1 MRNGVKII
9 HIILNSCLIIAGQ
22 SITTAPAYSQS
33 QTPDSIHREAT
44 LNEIT
49 VTSTVGAN
57 RKVTGKGRSASI
69 EEHLL
74 QLSHVDMVRRGSYAW
89 EPIVNNMA
97 TERVSTTID
106 GMKIFYACTDK
117 MDPVTSYVESGN
129 LQRIRLD
136 SGLDGNPQATGNI
149 GGSIDLKLRKTGF
162 DAKPQKYNVTL
173 GYESNGHLQVYGAD
187 AAFSNQK
194 FYSNLGIFY
203 RHADNYKAGGNKEVE
218 FSQFRKIN
226 TFLNLGWQ
234 PARNHIIEG
243 TVIFDRATDVGYPAL
258 TMDVSD
264 ATGFISSLSY
274 RHEQLSGLFYR
285 WETKVY
291 YNHITHNMDD
301 THRPDVIIHMDMP
314 GRSSTTGIYS
324 LLQGTYANHQY
335 QLNYD
340 AYYNTLFADMTMYVT
355 GAKPMYMLTW
365 PDVGTFNQGL
375 SLSDDI
381 QLAQHHHL
389 RLSAKGSWQHRRI
402 NNDEGFRALTIYFPG
417 MEQTASTL
425 TGRIA
430 LSYAYTNNGWKL
442 ALGTGYGNRTPSVT
456 EAYGYF
462 LNNTFD
468 RYDYIGNPHLKN
480 ESAFE
485 LNGSIGWHSE
495 TVEARLEANTF
506 FFKNYIIGTPDE
518 RLSPMTIGAE
528 GVKVYHNLPNAQIL
542 NATATFNWQLFS
554 WLRWHHQLAYSY
566 GKESTHARLP
576 MIAPLTY
583 QGVLKLFWRNLESE
597 AGVRAVARNSKC
609 GAKYGETP
617 TAGYAIWH
625 FNIGSQFQVGK
636 ISATLHLGIE
646 NLFDRYY
653 STYSDWNHIPQKGRN
668 LYANLS
674 IQY

>member
-1 MRNGVKII
+1 MRKDYNFSHKLSLYIL
-9 HIILNSCLIIAGQ
+9 IILGQ
-22 SITTAPAYSQS
+22 SFMAAPTYSQRL
-33 QTPDSIHREAT
+33 TTDSIYREAELT
-44 LNEIT
+44 EVT
-49 VTSTVGAN
+49 VTSTVGAK
-57 RKVTGKGRSASI
+57 RKVAGKGRSASI

-74 QLSHVDMVRRGSYAW
+74 QLGNVDMVRRGSYAW
-89 EPIVNNMA
+89 EPVVNNMA

-162 DAKPQKYNVTL
+162 DAKPQEYNATL

-187 AAFSNQK
+187 AAFSHQK
-194 FYSNLGIFY
+194 FYSNLGVFY
-203 RHADNYKAGGNKEVE
+203 RHADNYKAGGSQEIR
-218 FSQFRKIN
+218 FSQFQKIN
-226 TFLNLGWQ
+226 TFLNVGWQ
-234 PARNHIIEG
+234 PVSNHIIEG
-243 TVIFDRATDVGYPAL
+243 TVIYDRATDVGYPAL

-274 RHEQLSGLFYR
+274 RREQLNGLFFR

-324 LLQGTYANHQY
+324 LLQGAHTIHQY
-335 QLNYD
+335 QLTYD
-340 AYYNTLFADMTMYVT
+340 AYYNTLFADMTMYVS

-375 SLSDDI
+375 SISDDI
-381 QLAQHHHL
+381 QLTKHHHL

-402 NNDEGFRALTIYFPG
+402 NNDEGFRALSIYFPG
-417 MEQTASTL
+417 MEQAASAL
-425 TGRIA
+425 TGRVA

-485 LNGSIGWHSE
+485 LNGSVAWSSE

-506 FFKNYIIGTPDE
+506 FFKNYIIGSPDD

-528 GVKVYHNLPNAQIL
+528 GVKVYRNLPDAQIL
-542 NATATFNWQLFS
+542 NTSAALNWQPLS
-554 WLRWHHQLAYSY
+554 WLRWDNHLSYSY
-566 GKESTHARLP
+566 GKGNTHARLP

-583 QGVLKLFWRNLESE
+583 KGALKFFWKNLESE

-609 GAKYGETP
+609 GTQYGETP
-617 TAGYAIWH
+617 TAGYAIYH
-625 FNIGSQFQVGK
+625 FNIGGHFQIGKVGTD
-636 ISATLHLGIE
+636 IHVGVE

-674 IQY
+674 FQL

>member
-22 SITTAPAYSQS
+22 SITTAPAYSQDHA
-33 QTPDSIHREAT
+33 TDSIYREAS
-44 LNEIT
+44 LSEVT
-49 VTSTVGAN
+49 VTSTVGAK

-74 QLSHVDMVRRGSYAW
+74 QLGHVDMVRRGSYAW

-162 DAKPQKYNVTL
+162 DAKPQEYNATL

-187 AAFSNQK
+187 AAFSHQK
-194 FYSNLGIFY
+194 FYSNLGVFY
-203 RHADNYKAGGNKEVE
+203 RHADNYKAGGSQEIR
-218 FSQFRKIN
+218 FSQFQKIN
-226 TFLNLGWQ
+226 TFLNVGWQ
-234 PARNHIIEG
+234 PVSNHIIEG
-243 TVIFDRATDVGYPAL
+243 TVIYDRATDVGYPAL

-274 RHEQLSGLFYR
+274 RREQLNGLFFR

-324 LLQGTYANHQY
+324 LLQGAHTIHQY

-340 AYYNTLFADMTMYVT
+340 AYYNTLFADMTMYVS

-375 SLSDDI
+375 SISDDI
-381 QLAQHHHL
+381 QLTKHHHL

-402 NNDEGFRALTIYFPG
+402 NNDEGFRALSIYFPG
-417 MEQTASTL
+417 MEQAASAL
-425 TGRIA
+425 TGRVA

-485 LNGSIGWHSE
+485 LNGSVAWSSE

-506 FFKNYIIGTPDE
+506 FFKNYIIGSPDD

-528 GVKVYHNLPNAQIL
+528 GVKVYRNLPDAQIL
-542 NATATFNWQLFS
+542 NTSAALNWQLFS
-554 WLRWHHQLAYSY
+554 WLRWDNHLSYSY
-566 GKESTHARLP
+566 GKESTGARLP

-583 QGVLKLFWRNLESE
+583 KGVLKFFWKNLESE

-609 GAKYGETP
+609 GTQYGETP
-617 TAGYAIWH
+617 TAGYAIYH
-625 FNIGSQFQVGK
+625 FNIGGHFQIGKVGTD
-636 ISATLHLGIE
+636 IHVGVE

-674 IQY
+674 FQL

>member
-1 MRNGVKII
+1 MRNGVRIKQYIFRF
-9 HIILNSCLIIAGQ
+9 CVIIAGQ
-22 SITTAPAYSQS
+22 SITTAPAYSQDHA
-33 QTPDSIHREAT
+33 TDSIYREAELT
-44 LNEIT
+44 EVT
-49 VTSTVGAN
+49 VTSTVGAK
-57 RKVTGKGRSASI
+57 RKVAGKGRSASI

-74 QLSHVDMVRRGSYAW
+74 QLGNVDMVRRGSYAW
-89 EPIVNNMA
+89 EPVVNNMA

-162 DAKPQKYNVTL
+162 DAKPQEYNATL

-187 AAFSNQK
+187 AAFSHQK
-194 FYSNLGIFY
+194 FYSNLGVFY
-203 RHADNYKAGGNKEVE
+203 RHADNYKAGGSQEIR
-218 FSQFRKIN
+218 FSQFQKIN
-226 TFLNLGWQ
+226 TFLNVGWQ
-234 PARNHIIEG
+234 PVSNHIIEG
-243 TVIFDRATDVGYPAL
+243 TVIYDRATDVGYPAL

-274 RHEQLSGLFYR
+274 RREQLNGLFFR

-324 LLQGTYANHQY
+324 LLQGAHTIHQY

-340 AYYNTLFADMTMYVT
+340 AYYNTLFADMTMYVS

-375 SLSDDI
+375 SISDDI
-381 QLAQHHHL
+381 QLTKHHHL

-402 NNDEGFRALTIYFPG
+402 NNDEGFRALSIYFPG
-417 MEQTASTL
+417 MEQAASAL
-425 TGRIA
+425 TGRVA

-485 LNGSIGWHSE
+485 LNGSVAWSSE

-506 FFKNYIIGTPDE
+506 FFKNYIIGSPDD

-528 GVKVYHNLPNAQIL
+528 GVKVYRNLPDAQIL
-542 NATATFNWQLFS
+542 NTSAALNWQPLS
-554 WLRWHHQLAYSY
+554 WLRWDNHLSYSY
-566 GKESTHARLP
+566 GKGNTHARLP

-583 QGVLKLFWRNLESE
+583 KGALKFFWKNLESE
-597 AGVRAVARNSKC
+597 AGVRAVARNCKC
-609 GAKYGETP
+609 GTQYGETP
-617 TAGYAIWH
+617 TAGYAIYH
-625 FNIGSQFQVGK
+625 FNIGGHFQIGKVGTD
-636 ISATLHLGIE
+636 IHVGVE

-674 IQY
+674 FQL